1 MAVFTAIASAIVGAI
16 GISTATIFGT
26 LTWAG
31 LATSVIAGGLAMG
44 TAKVLGVFKPPNIAS
59 AKDPG
64 VKVQVSPG
72 TDNKVPVFYGSNL
85 TGGIIV
91 DAGISNGNDTMTYVI
106 VLGEKTDT
114 GTYTIGKQYR
124 GDQQLN
130 FGFGASTHVVTSV
143 TDANATST
151 NKVNGKMRVRIYAGG
166 TAASDQIFPASGNQV
181 AATTLLSTITA
192 ATSYDDLVFAVFQI
206 DYDVEEGLT
215 GLGQYT
221 TEITNSLNEP
231 GAVLNDYLLNSRY
244 GAGLRASDIDAT
256 SIAALTSYCTEQVDY
271 TTSVGAA
278 DTHDRWAINGMMGT
292 YSDVFTNIDLICQAC
307 STFFTYNPKE
317 GKFEVVPN
325 REATTAEKSAA
336 YVFDDDNLLGAIDV
350 SSTELYSQY
359 NSLEA
364 EFPDGAERDQ
374 TSTVLVTTPSG
385 ELNPNEPE
393 NKLTTRYPIVNDAP
407 RATNL
412 AQIDLRQSR
421 KDLVVQLKA
430 DYAAIQTDVG
440 DIVKLT
446 NATYGFTE
454 KLFRVM
460 RVTETEAEDGMLS
473 VSLVLLEYDDG
484 VYTHIV
490 VQDSGALDLTG
501 IPGWYTGIWGNVDYS
516 NIANIISGNIII
528 VDDPLANIANVI
540 PNPGT
545 GVPSGP
551 PIPIG
556 NVDIGIGGEGIGSGG
571 GYIPSINFPIT
582 IPNIPD
588 ISQII
593 ANLNTTGSSVGSN
606 VANTIPPTIV
616 PIMPPGNN
624 TTFVPGEVI
633 NVTLPQPVLPPQD
646 QQFSVGPLLP
656 DILANIDLSM
666 INYMGQSTALATAP
680 NITLSPK
687 GTIDRATLG
696 SVQAGLQY
704 EEDEAN
710 FAIANSAAVN
720 AEIGTPASIIS
731 PIDIVDLGG
740 IDYGEFSSMNDL
752 VVYGGVDTTAGQQ
765 IAFQPAREIS
775 YKEFDIDAVTG
786 KYTPNANSNVIDY
799 VYGSGIQSTGI
810 TNLPTFSDGLKYTV
824 SESRGGLIA
833 QNQATPRPPASA
845 TKAYVPDF
853 MQVINYANSDLAAG
867 FILNAQTVPFAVGS
881 LYKIASVGT
890 TDFTAIGASSNTV
903 GVEFT
908 ATGAGT
914 GSGTANINIA
924 RGFDVTNADKR
935 ISKSDAYLDI
945 GGFF

>member
-1 MAVFTAIASAIVGAI
+1 MAVFTAIATAIVSAI

-44 TAKVLGVFKPPNIAS
+44 TAKVLGVFKPPNVAS

-106 VLGEKTDT
+106 VLGEQTDT

-130 FGFGASTHVVTSV
+130 FGFGASSHIVTSV

-151 NKVNGKMRVRIYAGG
+151 NNVNGKMRVRVYAGG
-166 TAASDQIFPASGNQV
+166 TAAGDQIFPASGNQV

-244 GAGLRASDIDAT
+244 GAGLSASDIDAT
-256 SIAALTSYCTEQVDY
+256 SIAALTSYCTEQVEY
-271 TTSVGAA
+271 TTSAGATA
-278 DTHDRWAINGMMGT
+278 SHDRWAINGMMGT

-325 REATTAEKSAA
+325 RTATTAEKSAA

-460 RVTETEAEDGMLS
+460 RVTETESEDGMLS
-473 VSLVLLEYDDG
+473 VSLVLLEYDDS

-501 IPGWYTGIWGNVDYS
+501 IPGWTTGIWGNIDYA

-540 PNPGT
+540 PNPAT
-545 GVPSGP
+545 GVPSGT
-551 PIPIG
+551 PIDIG
-556 NVDIGIGGEGIGSGG
+556 NIDLGIGGEGGASGYG
-571 GYIPSINFPIT
+571 GFPSINFPIT
-582 IPNIPD
+582 IPDIPD
-588 ISQII
+588 ISEII
-593 ANLNTTGSSVGSN
+593 ANLNAIGSSVNSN
-606 VANTIPPTIV
+606 VVNSIPPTLV

-624 TTFVPGEVI
+624 TTFVAGEVI
-633 NVTLPQPVLPPQD
+633 DITIPQPFMPPQD

-687 GTIDRATLG
+687 GSITRNTIGDVQAGVQYEETPANTAVANSQIVDATLG
-696 SVQAGLQY
+696 TP
-704 EEDEAN
+704 
-710 FAIANSAAVN
+710 NSLV
-720 AEIGTPASIIS
+720 S
-731 PIDIVDLGG
+731 PIDFIDLGG
-740 IDYGEFSSMNDL
+740 INEGIYSAINTAQAK
-752 VVYGGVDTTAGQQ
+752 GGVDAGGSQ
-765 IAFQPAREIS
+765 IS
-775 YKEFDIDAVTG
+775 YQPGRAVFYKEMDINSVG
-786 KYTPNANSNVIDY
+786 KYIPNANADLEVLTFSP
-799 VYGSGIQSTGI
+799 GIQAS
-810 TNLPTFSDGLKYTV
+810 NLQSIPILTENFKYEVSQAAGSAAAVAAGL
-824 SESRGGLIA
+824 
-833 QNQATPRPPASA
+833 PPASA
-845 TKAYVPDF
+845 TKAYIPNYAS
-853 MQVINYANSDLAAG
+853 VINFANSDLADPG
-867 FILNAQTVPFAVGS
+867 SAV
-881 LYKIASVGT
+881 
-890 TDFTAIGASSNTV
+890 
-903 GVEFT
+903 
-908 ATGAGT
+908 
-914 GSGTANINIA
+914 
-924 RGFDVTNADKR
+924 RGFNITNLDKR
-935 ISKSDAYLDI
+935 ISKSDSYIDI

>member
-1 MAVFTAIASAIVGAI
+1 MAVFTAIATAIVSAI

-44 TAKVLGVFKPPNIAS
+44 TAKVLGVFKPPNVAS

-64 VKVQVSPG
+64 VKVQVSPS

-91 DAGISNGNDTMTYVI
+91 DAGISNQNDTMTYVI

-130 FGFGASTHVVTSV
+130 FGVGSQSHVVTSV
-143 TDANATST
+143 TDANGTAA
-151 NKVNGKMRVRIYAGG
+151 NKVNGKMRSRIYAGG

-181 AATTLLSTITA
+181 AATTMLSTINA
-192 ATSYDDLVFAVFQI
+192 NTSYEGLVYVVFQI
-206 DYDVEEGLT
+206 DYDAEEGLT

-221 TEITNSLNEP
+221 TEITNSLSEP
-231 GAVLNDYLLNSRY
+231 GAVLDDYLTNSRY
-244 GAGLRASDIDAT
+244 GAGLSTSDIDLT
-256 SIAALTSYCTEQVDY
+256 SIAALTSYATEQVDY
-271 TTSVGAA
+271 TTSVGATA
-278 DTHDRWAINGMMGT
+278 QHNRWAINGMMGT

-307 STFFTYNPKE
+307 STFFTYNPKV

-336 YVFDDDNLLGAIDV
+336 YVFDDDNILGAIDV

-364 EFPDGAERDQ
+364 EFPDGSERDQ

-430 DYAAIQTDVG
+430 DYAAIQSDVG

-473 VSLVLLEYDDG
+473 VSLVLLEYDDS
-484 VYTHIV
+484 VYTHVV

-501 IPGWYTGIWGNVDYS
+501 IPGWWTGIWGNIDYS
-516 NIANIISGNIII
+516 NIANIIGNITI
-528 VDDPLANIANVI
+528 VDDPLGNVANVI
-540 PNPGT
+540 DPPT
-545 GVPSGP
+545 GNVT
-551 PIPIG
+551 G
-556 NVDIGIGGEGIGSGG
+556 NVDIGNVIYGPGAGGPD
-571 GYIPSINFPIT
+571 IPSINFPIT
-582 IPNIPD
+582 IPDIPD
-588 ISQII
+588 IDKII
-593 ANLNTTGSSVGSN
+593 ANINIMGGATSIEPEMATIFPTVG
-606 VANTIPPTIV
+606 A
-616 PIMPPGNN
+616 
-624 TTFVPGEVI
+624 TFTPGETV
-633 NVTLPQPVLPPQD
+633 NVSLPQPKPVPKDPA
-646 QQFSVGPLLP
+646 FPAGPLTDELLAELRLEFGGTF
-656 DILANIDLSM
+656 DNRSIVASTANI
-666 INYMGQSTALATAP
+666 ALNNQGA
-680 NITLSPK
+680 ISRS
-687 GTIDRATLG
+687 DLG

-704 EEDEAN
+704 EEDVSNNSVAN
-710 FAIANSAAVN
+710 AAVVS
-720 AEIGTPASIIS
+720 APIGSNASIIA
-731 PIDIVDLGG
+731 PIDIVDLGA
-740 IDYGEFSSMNDL
+740 IDYGEFSAVNSL
-752 VVYGGVDTTAGQQ
+752 VSYGALNGLNTNE
-765 IAFQPAREIS
+765 IAYKPAREIF
-775 YKEFDIDAVTG
+775 YKEFDVDPVTG
-786 KYTPNANSNVIDY
+786 AYTPNANADIGEIAQ
-799 VYGSGIQSTGI
+799 GSGIISG
-810 TNLPTFSDGLKYTV
+810 NLPVIPTLSDNFKYEI
-824 SESRGGLIA
+824 SESRGSTIA
-833 QNQATPRPPASA
+833 VNDFGRPPASA
-845 TKAYVPDF
+845 TKAYVPSH
-853 MQVINYANSDLAAG
+853 MNVVNYANSDLNV
-867 FILNAQTVPFAVGS
+867 NAS
-881 LYKIASVGT
+881 
-890 TDFTAIGASSNTV
+890 
-903 GVEFT
+903 GV
-908 ATGAGT
+908 
-914 GSGTANINIA
+914 
-924 RGFDVTNADKR
+924 RGFDVTNLDKR

>member
-16 GISTATIFGT
+16 TGAGFAATFAAAGT
-26 LTWAG
+26 LTLG
-31 LATSVIAGGLAMG
+31 GIATSILAGGIAMA
-44 TAKVLGVFKPPNIAS
+44 TSKALGVFKAPTMAS

-64 VKVQVSPG
+64 VKVQVAPS
-72 TDNKVPVFYGSNL
+72 TDNKVPVFYGKNL

-91 DAGISNGNDTMTYVI
+91 DAGISNQNDTMTYVI

-114 GTYTIGKQYR
+114 GTYTIGKQFR

-130 FGFGASTHVVTSV
+130 FGVGSQSHVVTSV
-143 TDANATST
+143 TDANSTST
-151 NKVNGKMRVRIYAGG
+151 NKVNGKMRVRLYAGG
-166 TAASDQIFPASGNQV
+166 TAASDQIFPTVVTNKV

-192 ATSYDDLVFAVFQI
+192 STSYEGLVYAVFQI
-206 DYDVEEGLT
+206 DYDAEEGLT

-221 TEITNSLNEP
+221 TEITNSLKEP
-231 GAVLNDYLLNSRY
+231 GAVLSDYLLNSRY
-244 GAGLRASDIDAT
+244 GAGLSASDLDST
-256 SIAALTSYCTEQVDY
+256 SIADLTAYATEQVDF
-271 TTSVGAA
+271 TLVGGATA
-278 DTHDRWAINGMMGT
+278 QHDRWEINGMLGT
-292 YSDVFTNIDLICQAC
+292 YSDVFTNIDQICQAC
-307 STFFTYNPKE
+307 STFFTYNPKV

-325 REATTAEKSAA
+325 RTATASEVSTA
-336 YVFDDDNLLGAIDV
+336 YIFDDDNVIGAIDV
-350 SSTELYSQY
+350 TSTQLYAQY
-359 NSLEA
+359 NELEA
-364 EFPDGAERDQ
+364 EYPDGTERDQ
-374 TSTVLVTTPSG
+374 TSTIYISTPSG
-385 ELNPNEPE
+385 ELNANEPT
-393 NKLTTRYPIVNDAP
+393 NKLTTRYPICNDPA
-407 RATNL
+407 RVTNL

-421 KDLVVQLKA
+421 EDLVVQLDA
-430 DYAAIQTDVG
+430 DYEAIQTDVG

-446 NATYGFTE
+446 NTTYGFNQ

-460 RVTETEAEDGMLS
+460 RVSEKESEAGMLS
-473 VSLVLLEYDDG
+473 VSLQLLEYDAG
-484 VYTHIV
+484 VYTHVV
-490 VQDSGALDLTG
+490 VQDTADLPATG
-501 IPGWYTGIWGNVDYS
+501 IPGWFTGIWGNIDYS

-540 PNPGT
+540 PDPET
-545 GVPSGP
+545 GNISGN
-551 PIPIG
+551 IDIG
-556 NVDIGIGGEGIGSGG
+556 NVDIGIGGIGIGSGG

-582 IPNIPD
+582 IPDIPD
-588 ISQII
+588 ISEII
-593 ANLNTTGSSVGSN
+593 ANINPVGSSVGSN
-606 VANTIPPTIV
+606 VANTIPPTVV
-616 PIMPPGNN
+616 PIMPPAGN

-633 NVTLPQPVLPPQD
+633 NITLPQPVMPPQD

-666 INYMGQSTALATAP
+666 INPMGQSSVLATAP
-680 NITLSPK
+680 NITLAPQ
-687 GTIDRATLG
+687 GTIDRATIG

-710 FAIANSAAVN
+710 FAIANSQLVN
-720 AEIGTPASIIS
+720 AELGQPASIIS

-752 VVYGGVDTTAGQQ
+752 VAYGGINSSTGQQ

-775 YKEFDIDAVTG
+775 YKEFDIDATTG

-824 SESRGGLIA
+824 SEERGNLIA
-833 QNQATPRPPASA
+833 QNQPTPRPPASA

-853 MQVINYANSDLAAG
+853 MNVINYANSDLFTQAG
-867 FILNAQTVPFAVGS
+867 VP
-881 LYKIASVGT
+881 
-890 TDFTAIGASSNTV
+890 
-903 GVEFT
+903 
-908 ATGAGT
+908 
-914 GSGTANINIA
+914 

>member
-1 MAVFTAIASAIVGAI
+1 MAVFTAIATAIVSAI

-44 TAKVLGVFKPPNIAS
+44 TAKVLGVFKPPNVAS

-64 VKVQVSPG
+64 VKVQVSPS

-91 DAGISNGNDTMTYVI
+91 DAGISNQNDTMTYVI

-130 FGFGASTHVVTSV
+130 FGVGSQSHVVTSV
-143 TDANATST
+143 TDANGTAA
-151 NKVNGKMRVRIYAGG
+151 NKVNGKMRSRIYAGG
-166 TAASDQIFPASGNQV
+166 TAASNQIFPASGNQV
-181 AATTLLSTITA
+181 AATTMLSTINA
-192 ATSYDDLVFAVFQI
+192 NTSYEGLVYVVFQI
-206 DYDVEEGLT
+206 DYDAEEGLT

-221 TEITNSLNEP
+221 TEITNSLSEP

-244 GAGLRASDIDAT
+244 GAGLSSSDIDAT
-256 SIAALTSYCTEQVDY
+256 SIAALTSYATEQVDY
-271 TTSVGAA
+271 TTSVGATA
-278 DTHDRWAINGMMGT
+278 QHNRWAINGMMGT

-307 STFFTYNPKE
+307 STFFTYNPKV

-364 EFPDGAERDQ
+364 EFPDGSERDQ

-430 DYAAIQTDVG
+430 DYAAIQSDVG

-460 RVTETEAEDGMLS
+460 RVTETESEDGMLS
-473 VSLVLLEYDDG
+473 VSLVLLEYDDS
-484 VYTHIV
+484 VYTHVV

-501 IPGWYTGIWGNVDYS
+501 IPGWWTGIWGNIDYS
-516 NIANIISGNIII
+516 NIANIIGNITI
-528 VDDPLANIANVI
+528 VDDPLGNVANVVD
-540 PNPGT
+540 PPT
-545 GVPSGP
+545 GNVT
-551 PIPIG
+551 G
-556 NVDIGIGGEGIGSGG
+556 NVDIGNVIYGPGAGGPD
-571 GYIPSINFPIT
+571 IPSINFPIT
-582 IPNIPD
+582 IPDIPD
-588 ISQII
+588 IDKII
-593 ANLNTTGSSVGSN
+593 ANINIMGGATSIEPEMATIYPTVG
-606 VANTIPPTIV
+606 A
-616 PIMPPGNN
+616 
-624 TTFVPGEVI
+624 TFTPGETV
-633 NVTLPQPVLPPQD
+633 NVSLPQPKPVPKDPA
-646 QQFSVGPLLP
+646 FPAGPLTDELLAELRLEFGGTF
-656 DILANIDLSM
+656 DNRSILA
-666 INYMGQSTALATAP
+666 STA
-680 NITLSPK
+680 NIALNNQGAIS
-687 GTIDRATLG
+687 RADLG

-704 EEDEAN
+704 EEDVAN
-710 FAIANSAAVN
+710 NSVANAAVVS
-720 AEIGTPASIIS
+720 APIGSNASIIA
-731 PIDIVDLGG
+731 PIDIVDLGA
-740 IDYGEFSSMNDL
+740 IDYGEFSAVNS
-752 VVYGGVDTTAGQQ
+752 VVPYGALNGLNTNE
-765 IAFQPAREIS
+765 IAYKPAREIF
-775 YKEFDIDAVTG
+775 YKEFDVDAVTG
-786 KYTPNANSNVIDY
+786 AYTPNANADIGEIAQ
-799 VYGSGIQSTGI
+799 GSGIISG
-810 TNLPTFSDGLKYTV
+810 NLPTIPTLTDNFKYEI
-824 SESRGGLIA
+824 SEVRGSSIA
-833 QNQATPRPPASA
+833 VNDYGRPPASA
-845 TKAYVPDF
+845 TKAYVPNY
-853 MQVINYANSDLAAG
+853 MNVINYANSDL
-867 FILNAQTVPFAVGS
+867 NV
-881 LYKIASVGT
+881 
-890 TDFTAIGASSNTV
+890 N
-903 GVEFT
+903 
-908 ATGAGT
+908 
-914 GSGTANINIA
+914 GSGI
-924 RGFDVTNADKR
+924 RGFDVTNLDKR

>member
-1 MAVFTAIASAIVGAI
+1 MAVFTAIATAIVSAI

-44 TAKVLGVFKPPNIAS
+44 TAKVLGVFKPPNVAS

-64 VKVQVSPG
+64 VKVQVSPS

-91 DAGISNGNDTMTYVI
+91 DAGISNQNDTMTYVI

-130 FGFGASTHVVTSV
+130 FGVGSQSHVVTSV
-143 TDANATST
+143 TDANGTAA
-151 NKVNGKMRVRIYAGG
+151 NKVNGKMRSRIYAGG

-181 AATTLLSTITA
+181 AATTMLSTINA
-192 ATSYDDLVFAVFQI
+192 NTSYEGLVYVVFQI
-206 DYDVEEGLT
+206 DYDAEEGLT

-221 TEITNSLNEP
+221 TEITNSLSEP
-231 GAVLNDYLLNSRY
+231 GAVLDDYLTNSRY
-244 GAGLRASDIDAT
+244 GAGLSTSDIDLT
-256 SIAALTSYCTEQVDY
+256 SIAALTSYATEQVDY
-271 TTSVGAA
+271 TTSVGATA
-278 DTHDRWAINGMMGT
+278 QHNRWAINGMMGT

-307 STFFTYNPKE
+307 STFFTYNPKV

-336 YVFDDDNLLGAIDV
+336 YVFDDDNILGAIDV

-364 EFPDGAERDQ
+364 EFPDGSERDQ

-430 DYAAIQTDVG
+430 DYAAIQSDVG

-473 VSLVLLEYDDG
+473 VSLVLLEYDDS
-484 VYTHIV
+484 VYTHVV

-501 IPGWYTGIWGNVDYS
+501 IPGWWTGIWGNIDYS
-516 NIANIISGNIII
+516 NIANIIGNITI
-528 VDDPLANIANVI
+528 VDDPLGNVANVI
-540 PNPGT
+540 DPPT
-545 GVPSGP
+545 GNVT
-551 PIPIG
+551 G
-556 NVDIGIGGEGIGSGG
+556 NVDIGNVIYGPGAGGPD
-571 GYIPSINFPIT
+571 IPSINFPIT
-582 IPNIPD
+582 IPDIPD
-588 ISQII
+588 IDKII
-593 ANLNTTGSSVGSN
+593 ANINIMGGATSIEPEMATIFPTVG
-606 VANTIPPTIV
+606 A
-616 PIMPPGNN
+616 
-624 TTFVPGEVI
+624 TFTPGETV
-633 NVTLPQPVLPPQD
+633 NVSLPQPKPVPKDPA
-646 QQFSVGPLLP
+646 FPAGPLTDELLAELRLEFGGTF
-656 DILANIDLSM
+656 DNRSIVASTANI
-666 INYMGQSTALATAP
+666 ALNNQGA
-680 NITLSPK
+680 ISRS
-687 GTIDRATLG
+687 DLG

-704 EEDEAN
+704 EEDVSNNSVAN
-710 FAIANSAAVN
+710 AAVTS
-720 AEIGTPASIIS
+720 APIGSNASIIA
-731 PIDIVDLGG
+731 PIDIVDLGA
-740 IDYGEFSSMNDL
+740 IDYGEFSAVNSL
-752 VVYGGVDTTAGQQ
+752 VSYGALNGLNTNE
-765 IAFQPAREIS
+765 IAYKPAREIF
-775 YKEFDIDAVTG
+775 YKEFDVDPVTG
-786 KYTPNANSNVIDY
+786 AYTPNANADIGEIAQ
-799 VYGSGIQSTGI
+799 GSGIISG
-810 TNLPTFSDGLKYTV
+810 NLPVIPTLSDNFKYEI
-824 SESRGGLIA
+824 SESRGSTIA
-833 QNQATPRPPASA
+833 VNDFGRPPASA
-845 TKAYVPDF
+845 TKAYVPSH
-853 MQVINYANSDLAAG
+853 MNVVNYANSDLNV
-867 FILNAQTVPFAVGS
+867 NAS
-881 LYKIASVGT
+881 
-890 TDFTAIGASSNTV
+890 
-903 GVEFT
+903 GV
-908 ATGAGT
+908 
-914 GSGTANINIA
+914 
-924 RGFDVTNADKR
+924 RGFDVTNLDKR

>member
-1 MAVFTAIASAIVGAI
+1 MAVFTAIATAIVSAI

-44 TAKVLGVFKPPNIAS
+44 TAKVLGVFKPPNVAS

-64 VKVQVSPG
+64 VKVQVSPS

-91 DAGISNGNDTMTYVI
+91 DAGISNQNDTMTYVI

-130 FGFGASTHVVTSV
+130 FGVGSQSHVVTSV
-143 TDANATST
+143 TDANGTAA
-151 NKVNGKMRVRIYAGG
+151 NKVNGKMRSRIYAGG
-166 TAASDQIFPASGNQV
+166 TAASNQIFPASGNQV
-181 AATTLLSTITA
+181 AATTMLSTINA
-192 ATSYDDLVFAVFQI
+192 NTSYEGLVYVVFQI
-206 DYDVEEGLT
+206 DYDAEEGLT

-221 TEITNSLNEP
+221 TEITNSLSEP

-244 GAGLRASDIDAT
+244 GAGLSSSDIDAT
-256 SIAALTSYCTEQVDY
+256 SIAALTSYATEQVDY
-271 TTSVGAA
+271 TTSVGATA
-278 DTHDRWAINGMMGT
+278 SHDRWKINGMMGT

-307 STFFTYNPKE
+307 STFFTYNPKV

-364 EFPDGAERDQ
+364 EFPDGSERDQ

-430 DYAAIQTDVG
+430 DYAAIQSDVG

-460 RVTETEAEDGMLS
+460 RVTETESEDGMLS
-473 VSLVLLEYDDG
+473 VSLVLLEYDDS
-484 VYTHIV
+484 VYTHVV

-501 IPGWYTGIWGNVDYS
+501 IPGWWTGIWGNIDYS
-516 NIANIISGNIII
+516 NIANIIGNITI
-528 VDDPLANIANVI
+528 VDDPLGNVANVVD
-540 PNPGT
+540 PPT
-545 GVPSGP
+545 GNVT
-551 PIPIG
+551 G
-556 NVDIGIGGEGIGSGG
+556 NVDIGNVIYGPGAGGPD
-571 GYIPSINFPIT
+571 IPSINFPIT
-582 IPNIPD
+582 IPDIPD
-588 ISQII
+588 IDKII
-593 ANLNTTGSSVGSN
+593 ANINIMGGATSIEPEMATIFPTVG
-606 VANTIPPTIV
+606 A
-616 PIMPPGNN
+616 
-624 TTFVPGEVI
+624 TFTPGETV
-633 NVTLPQPVLPPQD
+633 NVSLPQPKPVPKDPA
-646 QQFSVGPLLP
+646 FPAGPLTDELLAELRLEFGGTF
-656 DILANIDLSM
+656 DNRSILA
-666 INYMGQSTALATAP
+666 STA
-680 NITLSPK
+680 NIALNNQGAIS
-687 GTIDRATLG
+687 RADLG

-704 EEDEAN
+704 EEDVAN
-710 FAIANSAAVN
+710 NSVANAAVVS
-720 AEIGTPASIIS
+720 APIGSNASIIA
-731 PIDIVDLGG
+731 PIDIVDLGA
-740 IDYGEFSSMNDL
+740 IDYGEFSAVNS
-752 VVYGGVDTTAGQQ
+752 VVPYGALNGQNTNE
-765 IAFQPAREIS
+765 IAYKPAREIF
-775 YKEFDIDAVTG
+775 YKEFDVDPVTG
-786 KYTPNANSNVIDY
+786 TYTPNANADIGEIAQ
-799 VYGSGIQSTGI
+799 GSGIISS
-810 TNLPTFSDGLKYTV
+810 NLPVIPTLSDNFKYEI
-824 SESRGGLIA
+824 SEARGSSIA
-833 QNQATPRPPASA
+833 VNDYGRPPASA
-845 TKAYVPDF
+845 TKAYVPNY
-853 MQVINYANSDLAAG
+853 MNVVNYANSDL
-867 FILNAQTVPFAVGS
+867 
-881 LYKIASVGT
+881 
-890 TDFTAIGASSNTV
+890 NTNPS
-903 GVEFT
+903 GV
-908 ATGAGT
+908 
-914 GSGTANINIA
+914 
-924 RGFDVTNADKR
+924 RGFDVTNLDKR